1 MVKDPPAM
9 WESWVR
15 SLGWE
20 DPLEESM
27 ATHSSVLAWR
37 IPIDRG
43 AWQATDCKESD
54 TTEQLKY
61 STARDHIVIRGPQSV
76 CRTPGVNVSSD
87 PLSSRS
93 FLKFLLNLLQYCFC
107 FMYWFF
113 SQESCGTLASQPG
126 IKPTPLVLEGEV
138 LTTETPGKSPCDR
151 SWDNYFLFLFQL
163 IYIWQLWIISI

>member
-20 DPLEESM
+20 DPLEESV

-37 IPIDRG
+37 IPMNRR
-43 AWQATDCKESD
+43 AWRATGCKESD

-61 STARDHIVIRGPQSV
+61 STARDHMQSV

-93 FLKFLLNLLQYCFC
+93 FLKFLLNLLQYCLC

-113 SQESCGTLASQPG
+113 GQESCGTLASQPG
-126 IKPTPLVLEGEV
+126 IKPTPLVLEGKV
-138 LTTETPGKSPCDR
+138 LTTETSGKSPCDR
-151 SWDNYFLFLFQL
+151 S
-163 IYIWQLWIISI
+163 